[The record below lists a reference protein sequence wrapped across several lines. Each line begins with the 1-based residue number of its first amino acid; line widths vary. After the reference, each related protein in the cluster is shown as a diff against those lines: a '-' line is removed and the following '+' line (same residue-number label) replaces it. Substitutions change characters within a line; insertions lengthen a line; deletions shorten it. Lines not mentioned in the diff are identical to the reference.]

1 MADGLMMTM
10 TMTARMMVWWLWG
23 DPGVTSTSC
32 VGDDEDDDDDND
44 DDDDKEDGVVVVRR
58 SWGYQ
63 DELCWGAAWLYKA
76 TGEAIYKSKAEQA
89 LSAGNALQSSE
100 FSWDDKGMGCAV
112 SVTCFFRLC
121 KAAHYCPGIGQLIST

>member
-1 MADGLMMTM
+1 MG
-10 TMTARMMVWWLWG
+10 RSWG
-23 DPGVTSTSC
+23 NSTSC
-32 VGDDEDDDDDND
+32 VGDDEDDDND

-112 SVTCFFRLC
+112 SVTCFFSPSGFRLLC
-121 KAAHYCPGIGQLIST
+121 TADHYCPGIGQLIST